1 MGSHDRAVDHVHLP
15 VDGTL
20 LILLLLNLSEQ
31 VCPYALVLPA
41 GEAGTHGLPVAV
53 PFRKITPGA
62 SGSLDPE
69 DAVEDRAV
77 IQRGTTSSRTLW
89 GEQWGQL
96 APLLIGQFI
105 APNHTPFW
113 RISGLCG
120 QTLEAWLPPF
130 PLPVPM
136 PVLCRV
142 VLTLISQG
150 SQKPRTTLYSAA
162 DRR

>member
-41 GEAGTHGLPVAV
+41 VEAGTHGLPVAV

-77 IQRGTTSSRTLW
+77 IQRGPTSPRTLW

-113 RISGLCG
+113 RTAGLCG
-120 QTLEAWLPPF
+120 HSLAARRAARPEGMVNA
-130 PLPVPM
+130 
-136 PVLCRV
+136 RSV
-142 VLTLISQG
+142 VRLWTR
-150 SQKPRTTLYSAA
+150 PRSPT
-162 DRR
+162 R

>member
-1 MGSHDRAVDHVHLP
+1 MGPHDRAVDHMDVP
-15 VDGTL
+15 VDRTT
-20 LILLLLNLSEQ
+20 LILLLLDLGEEMGLHA
-31 VCPYALVLPA
+31 PVLPA

-69 DAVEDRAV
+69 DAVQNRAV
-77 IQRGTTSSRTLW
+77 IQRGPTSPRTLW

>member
-41 GEAGTHGLPVAV
+41 VEAGTHGLPVAI
-53 PFRKITPGA
+53 PFRKVTPGA
-62 SGSLDPE
+62 PGSLNPE

-77 IQRGTTSSRTLW
+77 IESGTTSPRTLW

-105 APNHTPFW
+105 TPNRTPFW
-113 RISGLCG
+113 RTAGLCG
-120 QTLEAWLPPF
+120 HSLAARRAARPEGMVDA
-130 PLPVPM
+130 
-136 PVLCRV
+136 RSV
-142 VLTLISQG
+142 VRLRTR
-150 SQKPRTTLYSAA
+150 PRSPT
-162 DRR
+162 R